1 MLAAGVVLGRFHL
14 QSPLGRGGMGEV
26 WRAHDPR
33 LGRDVAIKV
42 LPQWL
47 ESAESAARFER
58 EARALAA
65 LNHPNVAQIFEV
77 GEALPSRADGLPA
90 AGAAVTRF
98 IVMELVEGES
108 LAARLKRDPYAVG
121 DALRVCRDVARA
133 LAAAH
138 ERGVVHRDL
147 KPANVMLTGNGAPKV
162 LDFGLARLRPR
173 REAAADAEVTA
184 ALADSGVV
192 VGTASYMAPEQ
203 VRGEECD
210 DRCDVWAFGCCL
222 GEVLGGR
229 RVFDAATLPEIVA
242 RVLAGEPDLA
252 HLPRATPRAV
262 RSLLHACLAREP
274 RARPSMAEAA
284 RRLSVVVER
293 RAAPVLRRAVLPWLA
308 TAIAGLAI
316 AAALGALAWRLGA
329 SDRVRSAPRGPL
341 RVGVDAASAPAGDAA
356 LADVGRRL
364 TAALTAGLGGRMG
377 IEVVTGGRREVRVRP
392 RLGVSGTSAAVT
404 VTAAAT
410 DDAAVLAVFE
420 SALDPRAPGGT
431 ITAALEAI
439 GAALEL
445 EAVCREMAAE
455 DPLHGFLVR
464 RTRSLAAA
472 RAFQLAL
479 GAYTRTRL
487 RDAATV
493 LEAALAAD
501 PGFWPAHLYQAV
513 VAKSSGRFDE
523 WQAPL
528 ARGRALLVSPEPA
541 EEAFLEMVAAL
552 VAEDQER
559 TLQAIERARA
569 AFPGSGQ
576 LAYAAARA
584 YRRQDRPEKA
594 IPLLE
599 RLLDAGWQPD
609 WSPTREELAYNQIL
623 AGRTAA
629 ALATARTAEE
639 RFPRRHTPAL
649 YQALALQC
657 LGRTDE
663 AREALSRAIRKR
675 LDFSPTDP
683 LFVHQAAQWWAS
695 LLRWPE
701 EQRRQWEA
709 LLAEAERRLAAEPDD
724 PALRQARGESLA
736 GLGRY
741 AEARAVLEPL
751 VEVTPAEPYLFLAL
765 NRARLGTGDR
775 AGAAAARELAGALWR
790 RGEVPALGTLAYNV
804 ACAWLLAGDVAAGRE
819 WLLRSRDQYG
829 FDRVDLALDPELD
842 PLRATGG
849 LAEMAR

>member
-1 MLAAGVVLGRFHL
+1 MLAPGVVLGHFHVL
-14 QSPLGRGGMGEV
+14 SPLGRGGMGEV

-47 ESAESAARFER
+47 ESAESVVRFER

-77 GEALPSRADGLPA
+77 GEALPSRGDGSPA
-90 AGAAVTRF
+90 VGAAVTRF
-98 IVMELVEGES
+98 LVMELVEGES
-108 LAARLKRDPYAVG
+108 LAARLKRAPYQVV

-133 LAAAH
+133 LSAAH
-138 ERGVVHRDL
+138 ERGVIHRDL
-147 KPANVMLTGNGAPKV
+147 KPGNVMLTQEGAPKV

-173 REAAADAEVTA
+173 QRRSDTDVTA

-210 DRCDVWAFGCCL
+210 ERCDVWAFGCCL
-222 GEVLGGR
+222 GEALGGR
-229 RVFDAATLPEIVA
+229 RLFDAATLPEIVA
-242 RVLAGEPDLA
+242 RVLAAEPDLS
-252 HLPRATPRAV
+252 HLPRSTPRAV
-262 RSLLHACLAREP
+262 RGLVGACLAP
-274 RARPSMAEAA
+274 AARARPTMEEVA
-284 RRLSVVVER
+284 RRLSRVLER
-293 RAAPVLRRAVLPWLA
+293 RDAPAFRRVVLPWVA
-308 TAIAGLAI
+308 TATAGLAI
-316 AAALGALAWRLGA
+316 AAALGALAWRLGER
-329 SDRVRSAPRGPL
+329 DRIRSGPSGPL
-341 RVGVDAASAPAGDAA
+341 RVAVESAPAPRDDTA
-356 LADVGRRL
+356 LAEVVRRL
-364 TAALTAGLGGRMG
+364 TSALGAGIGSRKGV
-377 IEVVTGGRREVRVRP
+377 EVVTGGRRDVSVRASVTTSGGAA
-392 RLGVSGTSAAVT
+392 RLAVSAS
-404 VTAAAT
+404 
-410 DDAAVLAVFE
+410 DAADATVLAVFE
-420 SALDPRAPGGT
+420 SAVDVERPSAA

-439 GAALEL
+439 GTTVEL

-464 RTRSLAAA
+464 RTRSVAAA
-472 RAFQLAL
+472 RAFQQAL

-487 RDAATV
+487 RDAAAG
-493 LEAALAAD
+493 LAAAVAAD

-528 ARGRALLVSPEPA
+528 ARGRALLTSAEPA
-541 EEAFLEMVAAL
+541 EEAFLQMVAAL

-559 TLQAIERARA
+559 TLQAIEQARS

-576 LAYAAARA
+576 LTYSAARA

-599 RLLDAGWQPD
+599 KLLAAGWQPD
-609 WSPTREELAYNQIL
+609 WSPTREELAYNQVL
-623 AGRTAA
+623 AGRLEA

-639 RFPRRHTPAL
+639 RFPRRHTPVL
-649 YQALALQC
+649 YQALALQQ
-657 LGRTDE
+657 LGRGDE
-663 AREALSRAIRKR
+663 ARDALGRAIRKR
-675 LDFSPTDP
+675 LDFAPTDP

-701 EQRRQWEA
+701 EQRRQWEGI
-709 LLAEAERRLAAEPDD
+709 LAEATKRLGASPGDET
-724 PALRQARGESLA
+724 LLQARGEALA

-741 AEARAVLEPL
+741 REAAAVLEPL
-751 VEVTPAEPYLFLAL
+751 VALAPEEPYLFLAL
-765 NRARLGTGDR
+765 NRARLGVGDR
-775 AGAAAARELAGALWR
+775 AGAAAARERAAELWR
-790 RGEVPALGTLAYNV
+790 KGEAPALGTLAYNI
-804 ACAWLLAGDVAAGRE
+804 ACAWLLAGDLERGRD

-842 PLRATGG
+842 LLRLTRR
-849 LAEMAR
+849 LDEFRH